1 MEKIDE
7 IVAVD
12 HIGYAVNDMASAKE
26 KFQALGYT
34 FEDESVDALRNVNV
48 CVGKMGGYKV
58 ELLAPLKDKKSPI
71 DGTLKKMGS
80 TPYHICYQ
88 VMGMGKAIEKL
99 QDAGYTMMG
108 YPAPSEP
115 LGGEVCF
122 LYSSEIGIVELIEP
136 TELNI

>member
-48 CVGKMGGYKV
+48 CVGKMGGIRSNFSHRLRTRNH
-58 ELLAPLKDKKSPI
+58 LL
-71 DGTLKKMGS
+71 ME
-80 TPYHICYQ
+80 H
-88 VMGMGKAIEKL
+88 
-99 QDAGYTMMG
+99 
-108 YPAPSEP
+108 
-115 LGGEVCF
+115 
-122 LYSSEIGIVELIEP
+122 
-136 TELNI
+136 